1 MPAET
6 RKKMGTPKPFKILVV
21 DDEEVVRC
29 TVEMFLDFLGH
40 SAVCVKDGQAGISEL
55 QKNDYDT
62 AIVDIRMPG
71 ISGLDFLARA
81 KEIRPEIPVIL
92 ISGHGGDQTRVE
104 AREGGAFAF
113 LAKPFRLEAIRQII
127 ENIRTSREAG
137 SEKGPYQMPS

>member
-1 MPAET
+1 
-6 RKKMGTPKPFKILVV
+6 MGTPKPFRILVV

-40 SAVCVKDGQAGISEL
+40 SAVCVKDGQAGIGEL
-55 QKNDYDT
+55 QEKDYDA

-71 ISGLDFLARA
+71 LSGLEFLARS

-92 ISGHGGDQTRVE
+92 ISGHGNDQTRIE
-104 AREGGAFAF
+104 AREAGAFAF

-137 SEKGPYQMPS
+137 SEKGPSQMPS